1 MAAVPRYLLTNAVGG
16 AAIGSLFAAAML
28 ATDTLSMQSLA
39 AASGY
44 ASAGSIFI
52 LGSAM
57 IVTPLVLATAIGLLE
72 R

>member
-28 ATDTLSMQSLA
+28 ATDALGMQSLV

-44 ASAGSIFI
+44 AFAGSIFI

-57 IVTPLVLATAIGLLE
+57 VVTPLVLATAICLLE